1 MREVAVQQHMPRRR
15 DGHTTAVTLG
25 GERFYIT
32 ANARTDGTL
41 GEVFIQWGKQ
51 GSSCAGLVDV
61 LAIAWSVALQHGVP
75 LADLVR
81 HSLDLY
87 FVPTGRTDDPQIPRA
102 RSIADYLARRLAI
115 DWLSFHERAELG
127 IFTVDEKMDQASDWM
142 ARTDAELSASPG
154 DDDQALR
161 AFRWVLTAGLGSR
174 PQPPELAPLPAA
186 RS

>member
-1 MREVAVQQHMPRRR
+1 MRAVAVQQHMPRRR
-15 DGHTTAVTLG
+15 EGHTTAVTLG

-32 ANARTDGTL
+32 ANARTNGSL

-51 GSSCAGLVDV
+51 GTSCAGLVDV

-115 DWLSFHERAELG
+115 DWLPFDERAQLS
-127 IFTVDEKMDQASDWM
+127 IFTVDEKMEQARDWM
-142 ARTDAELSASPG
+142 TRTDAELSAPPSEG
-154 DDDQALR
+154 DTLR
-161 AFRWVLTAGLGSR
+161 SFRWALATGLGTP
-174 PQPPELAPLPAA
+174 PQPSGLTRIPAA
-186 RS
+186 HA